1 MIRIALRMSRHG
13 AMFRIVRRVVAMRG
27 YRRGMAPTWT
37 PEPRPA
43 ELAEFV
49 GRWVAVKNGKVIAAA
64 FNAREL
70 VPQLHAMGEAGRG
83 AVAQYV
89 PHPSDSIMI
98 GVG

>member
-1 MIRIALRMSRHG
+1 MRRIL
-13 AMFRIVRRVVAMRG
+13 RRVVPARR
-27 YRRGMAPTWT
+27 YRRGMASWT

-43 ELAEFV
+43 ELDEFV
-49 GRWVAVKNGKVIAAA
+49 GRWVAVKEGKVVAAA

-70 VPQLHAMGEAGRG
+70 VPRLQELGDAGRG

-89 PHPSDSIMI
+89 PLPTDSVMI